1 MAHTTTDTEAAPDWL
16 SRVEASLKPPT
27 EIPFEFKDDGG
38 SESKA
43 LGSSVAAGEENEEK
57 GSPIE
62 EAAPFAQMAKLRISH
77 SSSSSQDEVSD
88 VSGEETSAED
98 ALVSAENDVVST
110 DQTIVNQAVANM
122 SYHKGIANKHYF
134 NAGLATDPT
143 QRRRRGQ
150 NYTQSSLIAHGIVNG
165 SDVEKLFEL

>member
-98 ALVSAENDVVST
+98 ELVSAENDVVST

-122 SYHKGIANKHYF
+122 SYHTRALQTNI
-134 NAGLATDPT
+134 TSTPVWRPT
-143 QRRRRGQ
+143 PRSGEGGARIIRNR
-150 NYTQSSLIAHGIVNG
+150 A
-165 SDVEKLFEL
+165 